1 MIGGNKTGGAPLFA
15 SEIPPSQLTS
25 TTIPTTNK
33 KTVCLNMIVKDES
46 KVITRCLASVKPL
59 IDYWVIVDTGST
71 DNTQAIITEYMKEI
85 PGELHERPW
94 VNFAHNRN
102 EALQLA
108 RGKSDY
114 ILLID
119 ADETMEYPNGYH
131 WPPLNK
137 DRFDVTMKLGNLE
150 YSRVSLV
157 KSDLDW
163 KWYDVLHEYIYASEC
178 KTSSGLTTIFR
189 TSKSDG
195 NRSSDPNKFLKDA
208 LVLERALI
216 EEPTN
221 HRYRFYLAQSY
232 RDAGKYELAI
242 ENYQK
247 RVEAQGWEEEV
258 FISLWQIA
266 RLQLALGKDPKTIT
280 QAFYNAYAY
289 RPSRAEPLCD
299 LAKYYRGQKQ
309 FDKAYRI
316 ASIGMTIPRSKDLLF
331 VESSPYD
338 YDLQLECSVSA
349 YWMGNYEKC
358 RQISDQLLLKTN
370 LPLHV
375 RHLVET
381 NLSFCNKKLIEQV
394 VNDDDVVIAND
405 QVFKG

>member
-1 MIGGNKTGGAPLFA
+1 MTQRFYLLLCLLLTFMIGGNKTGGAPLFA

-338 YDLQLECSVSA
+338 YDIEHYKYNKYGNAVIECLICIDCNNWERNTLDLYIACMVNCF
-349 YWMGNYEKC
+349 YKH
-358 RQISDQLLLKTN
+358 
-370 LPLHV
+370 LPGK
-375 RHLVET
+375 
-381 NLSFCNKKLIEQV
+381 FLIFE
-394 VNDDDVVIAND
+394 
-405 QVFKG
+405 